1 MEYKGI
7 RYKYVFDGLAGTIY
21 KYTYVFDGLAGTS
34 YKIYGEE
41 KEIAFLQS
49 PDDILYLENQLE
61 NIKPN
66 ENFTYEE
73 IVDMILDTYDY

>member
-21 KYTYVFDGLAGTS
+21 KMD
-34 YKIYGEE
+34 GEE
-41 KEIAFLQS
+41 KEIAFLQFPS
-49 PDDILYLENQLE
+49 DIEYLENQLE

-66 ENFTYEE
+66 QQFSEEE
-73 IVDMILDTYDY
+73 IIDMILDAYDY

>member
-7 RYKYVFDGLAGTIY
+7 RYRYFFDGLAGTIY
-21 KYTYVFDGLAGTS
+21 KMD
-34 YKIYGEE
+34 GEE
-41 KEIAFLQS
+41 KEIAFLQF

-61 NIKPN
+61 NIREN

-73 IVDMILDTYDY
+73 IVDLVLRDYDY

>member
-7 RYKYVFDGLAGTIY
+7 RYRYVFDGLAGTIY
-21 KYTYVFDGLAGTS
+21 K
-34 YKIYGEE
+34 IENGEE
-41 KEIAFLQS
+41 KEIAFLQF
-49 PDDILYLENQLE
+49 PDDFLYLENQLK

-73 IVDMILDTYDY
+73 IVDMVLDAYNY

>member
-7 RYKYVFDGLAGTIY
+7 RYRYFFDGLAGTIY
-21 KYTYVFDGLAGTS
+21 KMD
-34 YKIYGEE
+34 GEE
-41 KEIAFLQS
+41 KEIAFLQF

-61 NIKPN
+61 SIKEN

-73 IVDMILDTYDY
+73 IVDLVLRDYDY

>member
-21 KYTYVFDGLAGTS
+21 KMD
-34 YKIYGEE
+34 GEE
-41 KEIAFLQS
+41 KEIAFLQFPS
-49 PDDILYLENQLE
+49 DIEYLENQLE

-66 ENFTYEE
+66 QQFSEEE
-73 IVDMILDTYDY
+73 IIDMILSGYDY

>member
-7 RYKYVFDGLAGTIY
+7 RYRYFFDGLAGTIY
-21 KYTYVFDGLAGTS
+21 KMD
-34 YKIYGEE
+34 GEE
-41 KEIAFLQS
+41 KEIAFLQF

-61 NIKPN
+61 SIKEN

-73 IVDMILDTYDY
+73 IVDLVLDAYDY

>member
-7 RYKYVFDGLAGTIY
+7 RYRYFFDGLAGTIY
-21 KYTYVFDGLAGTS
+21 KMD
-34 YKIYGEE
+34 GEE
-41 KEIAFLQS
+41 KEIAFLQFPS
-49 PDDILYLENQLE
+49 DIEYLENQLE

-73 IVDMILDTYDY
+73 IVDMVLDAYDY

>member
-21 KYTYVFDGLAGTS
+21 KID
-34 YKIYGEE
+34 GEE
-41 KEIAFLQS
+41 KEIAFLQF

-61 NIKPN
+61 NIKEN
-66 ENFTYEE
+66 ENFTYEQ
-73 IVDMILDTYDY
+73 IVDLVLGAYDY